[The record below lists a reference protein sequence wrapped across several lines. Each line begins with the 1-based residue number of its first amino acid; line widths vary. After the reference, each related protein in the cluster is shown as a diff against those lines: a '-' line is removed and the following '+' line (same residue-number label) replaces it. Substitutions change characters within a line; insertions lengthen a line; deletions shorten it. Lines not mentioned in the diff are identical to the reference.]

1 MKLNYD
7 NFCNHS
13 DYFDNDDN
21 SSKDV
26 DEYEQY

>member
-1 MKLNYD
+1 MKWNYD

-13 DYFDNDDN
+13 DYFDNDNN

-26 DEYEQY
+26 DEYEQ